1 MFIISVLFGFTLLSA
16 GSALAQ
22 SYYFELPQE
31 IVHVFWNEDGT
42 QSLHY
47 TYFFIN
53 SPSGQA
59 VDIEYI
65 DIGLPNSNFD
75 VNSISADVDGIA
87 VTDISRS
94 GFEGEGV
101 GVAVGLGGNSIKPGQ
116 SGQVNVFIGTVRNV
130 VYPDTEDDNYASAVF
145 SPNYF
150 GSSYIYGKTD
160 LTVIFHL
167 PPGVQPDEPKW
178 HASPSGWESEPRTY
192 IDDQGLVTYE
202 WRNTNANG
210 YTQYLFGAS
219 FPNKYVPESAITR
232 PSLLENLGLASE
244 DLITFAI
251 CGGFLLFILLI
262 IFASVRGSQ
271 RRKLRYLPPKIA
283 IEGHGIKRGLT
294 AIEAAILLEQPM
306 DKIMTMILFAVIKKN
321 AASVVS
327 RDPLKLKIS
336 QPLPDKLRPYEMK
349 FLEAFRK
356 TKAASRRTAL
366 QNMMIDLIK
375 SITKKMKGFSR
386 RESVAYYK
394 KIMKRAW
401 AQVEAANTPEVK
413 SQKYDEVMEWTMLD
427 RDYEDR
433 TREVFRSGPV
443 FLPMWWGR
451 YDPAYGRSTTVRPIS
466 TPSGTG
472 RTTTLPHLPGSDF
485 AASMVNGVQD
495 FSSSVVGDL
504 TKFTSKITNK
514 TNPIPVST
522 SSGRGSGGG
531 CACACAC
538 AGCACAC
545 AGGGR

>member
-1 MFIISVLFGFTLLSA
+1 MFIISVLFVFTLLSA

-42 QSLHY
+42 QSIHY
-47 TYFFIN
+47 TFFFKN
-53 SPSGQA
+53 SPSGHA
-59 VDIEYI
+59 IEYV
-65 DIGLPNSNFD
+65 DVGLPNSNFE

-94 GFEGEGV
+94 GFEEEGV

-116 SGQVNVFIGTVRNV
+116 SGQVSVFIGTVRDV
-130 VYPDTEDDNYASAVF
+130 IYPDSEDDNYASAVF

-150 GSSYIYGKTD
+150 GPSYVYGKTD

-202 WRNTNANG
+202 WRNTSANG

-219 FPNKYVPESAITR
+219 FPKKYVPESAITR
-232 PSLLENLGLASE
+232 PSLLKNLGLSSE
-244 DLITFAI
+244 DLIPFAF
-251 CGGFLLFILLI
+251 CGGFGLFILLVI
-262 IFASVRGSQ
+262 VASVRGSQ
-271 RRKLRYLPPKIA
+271 KRKLRYLPPKIA
-283 IEGHGIKRGLT
+283 IEGHGVKRGLT

-306 DKIMTMILFAVIKKN
+306 DKIMTMILFAVIKKKS
-321 AASVVS
+321 ASVIS
-327 RDPLKLKIS
+327 RDPLKLKIGD
-336 QPLPDKLRPYEMK
+336 PLPDNLHPYERK
-349 FLEAFRK
+349 FLEAFRRRK
-356 TKAASRRTAL
+356 TSTRRTSL
-366 QNMMIDLIK
+366 QKMMIDLVK
-375 SITKKMKGFSR
+375 SVTKKMKGFSR
-386 RESVAYYK
+386 RETVSYYRN
-394 KIMKRAW
+394 IMKRAW

-433 TREVFRSGPV
+433 TREVFRTGPV
-443 FLPMWWGR
+443 FVPMWWGR
-451 YDPAYGRSTTVRPIS
+451 YDPAYGRSTTARPIS

-495 FSSSVVGDL
+495 FSSSVVGNL
-504 TKFTSKITNK
+504 TDFTSKITNK
-514 TNPIPVST
+514 TNPVPVST
-522 SSGRGSGGG
+522 SSGRSYGGSG

>member
-1 MFIISVLFGFTLLSA
+1 MFIISVLFGFILLSA

-31 IVHVFWNEDGT
+31 IVHVYWNEDGT